1 MSYYQPPSSCS
12 GGAIPDYT
20 CNPCPDFEYGR
31 IRSVALIKVSY
42 VDTLIA
48 DPTDSQLWLDGID
61 TGDVIVIYKT
71 QGNYDGGATTELTGF
86 GDDSTFNGNTT
97 HTLVYRDP
105 NYADNCD
112 FYNAI
117 RNSSEYTIAY
127 RTSSKV
133 HFAETSVVITPK
145 NLVADDI
152 NSVLSWEVT
161 AKWTNPDSPCPV
173 DMPEDVFDVCVV
185 NG

>member
-1 MSYYQPPSSCS
+1 MSVYVPTGDCAPD
-12 GGAIPDYT
+12 GVPDYT
-20 CNPCPDFEYGR
+20 CNPCPDYEYGR
-31 IRSVALIKVSY
+31 VRSVAIIKNSY

-48 DPTDSQLWLDGID
+48 DPTNTTLWTTGVDN
-61 TGDVIVIYKT
+61 GDVFVIYKT
-71 QGNYDGGATTELTGF
+71 QGNYDGGTTQELTGF

-105 NYADNCD
+105 NYSDNCD

-117 RNSSEYTIAY
+117 RNSSEYTLAY

-133 HFAETSVVITPK
+133 HFAGTPIVITPK
-145 NLVADDI
+145 NPVQDDI

-161 AKWTNPDSPCPV
+161 TKWTNPDSPCAVATPA
-173 DMPEDVFDVCVV
+173 DVFDTCYV

>member
-1 MSYYQPPSSCS
+1 MSIYYPTSDCA
-12 GGAIPDYT
+12 GGVVPDYT
-20 CNPCPDFEYGR
+20 CNPCPDYEYGR
-31 IRSVALIKVSY
+31 IRSVALIKLTY

-48 DPTDSQLWLDGID
+48 APTDSSLWSAGVDA
-61 TGDVIVIYKT
+61 GDVVVIYKT
-71 QGNYDGGATTELTGF
+71 QGSYDGGATQELTGF

-105 NYADNCD
+105 NYSDNCD

-117 RNSSEYTIAY
+117 RGSSEYTVAY
-127 RTSSKV
+127 RTSSKI
-133 HFAETSVVITPK
+133 HFAESSVVLTPK
-145 NLVADDI
+145 NAVQDDI

-161 AKWTNPDSPCPV
+161 VKWTNPDSPCAV
-173 DMPEDVFDVCVV
+173 DVPDNIFDTCFV